1 MKIVF
6 TQFFGRNTPHYTT
19 YLFSSTLVMAF
30 FKEATKGG
38 MNALMDNSK
47 ILSKVNVPKYLFLLS
62 KNISAL
68 VNFVLTLVVNFV
80 FCVIDNITFG
90 PHMLALL
97 YPILCLTVMNIGVGM
112 MLSALF
118 VYFRD
123 KRYLYDV
130 FLTLLNYLSS

>member
-68 VNFVLTLVVNFV
+68 VNFV

-97 YPILCLTVMNIGVGM
+97 YPILSQTVMNIGVGV
-112 MLSALF
+112 MLSVLF

-123 KRYLYDV
+123 TRYLYDV